1 MSSSIFTAD
10 RYDRCCHLGD
20 ASIYVHCVSKWR
32 LVCTTVFIVVPVN
45 NLPTAPTIF
54 NVVRYVTAGAGS
66 GADGGGKV
74 FIPGGGGGM
83 TRIVS

>member
-1 MSSSIFTAD
+1 MSSRSIFTAD

-54 NVVRYVTAGAGS
+54 NVVRYVTAGGVVLMGEAWCSSRGEV
-66 GADGGGKV
+66 AE
-74 FIPGGGGGM
+74 
-83 TRIVS
+83 